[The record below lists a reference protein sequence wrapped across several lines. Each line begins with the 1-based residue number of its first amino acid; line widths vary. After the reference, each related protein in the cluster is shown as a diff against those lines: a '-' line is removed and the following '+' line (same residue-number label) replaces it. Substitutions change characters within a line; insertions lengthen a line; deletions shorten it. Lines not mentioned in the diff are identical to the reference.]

1 VKRAIACLLAAAC
14 GAAAAADDAR
24 TQAQQRIAL
33 VARLVADS
41 PAAQR
46 IATSGQ
52 SLAVSHL
59 DESKLHLA
67 RAQDA
72 FKAGDYA
79 AARKAADEALGHLGM
94 ARRMAPDAPSR
105 QQALRQRQE
114 QQQAAIDRLIEAW
127 RERAL
132 AAGKAGDADLVD
144 AIGLAGSARAL
155 AQGARYEEALQQ
167 LAAAQARVLAG
178 MTRLYADA
186 RDLDYTQRAATPAE
200 ALRIEM
206 AQYSALADLLPTAL
220 AEMKPRPDAQALIE
234 RYRLSAL
241 ALHHQAQQSYERGD
255 SADALASL
263 RSAALYLQR
272 ALSAAGVVTPNP
284 TGDNP

>member
-1 VKRAIACLLAAAC
+1 VKRAAWCSMALAF
-14 GAAAAADDAR
+14 GAAVAADEAR
-24 TQAQQRIAL
+24 TQAEQRIAL
-33 VARLVADS
+33 AARLVADS

-46 IATSGQ
+46 IASSGQ
-52 SLAVSHL
+52 SAAVSHL

-72 FKAGDYA
+72 FKAGDFA

-94 ARRMAPDAPSR
+94 ARRMVPDAPSQ
-105 QQALRQRQE
+105 QQALRLRQE
-114 QQQAAIDRLIEAW
+114 QQQAAIERLIEAW

-132 AAGKAGDADLVD
+132 SAGKADDADLVD
-144 AIGLAGSARAL
+144 AIGLAGSARTL
-155 AQGARYEEALQQ
+155 ANGARYEEALQQ
-167 LAAAQARVLAG
+167 LAAAQTRVLNG
-178 MTRLYADA
+178 MTRLYANA

-220 AEMKPRPDAQALIE
+220 AEMKPRPDALALIE
-234 RYRLSAL
+234 RYRRSAQ
-241 ALHHQAQQSYERGD
+241 ALHQQAQQSYERGD
-255 SADALASL
+255 SAGALASL

-272 ALSAAGVVTPNP
+272 ALAAAGVVTPNP